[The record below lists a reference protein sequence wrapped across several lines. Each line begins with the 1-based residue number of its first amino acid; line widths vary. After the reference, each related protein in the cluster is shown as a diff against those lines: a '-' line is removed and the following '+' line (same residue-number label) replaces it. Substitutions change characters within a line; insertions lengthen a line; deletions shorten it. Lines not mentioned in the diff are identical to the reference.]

1 MKIKLSDI
9 TIDTSNIKELHNK
22 NKKLHEGLNKTI
34 RPHYSIEFINGT
46 FLPINKQE
54 YKLLKSKI
62 GVSKE

>member
-22 NKKLHEGLNKTI
+22 NKKLHSGLNKTI
-34 RPHYSIEFINGT
+34 KPHYSIEFINDT

-54 YKLLKSKI
+54 YKLLKSRI
-62 GVSKE
+62 GSDK